1 MDFQSFFDRT
11 GMSQSDLARTLGVSS
26 AAVKKWREGGN
37 MDLKYI
43 DKLLQMGMRI
53 EELFSPEAWV
63 AIKNDR
69 LQDFNDPGELSPE
82 ECRKI
87 IIAGIERLE
96 EQGEELLVLRKLKL
110 AKT

>member
-1 MDFQSFFDRT
+1 MDFQSFFTRT
-11 GMSQSDLARTLGVSS
+11 GMSQSDLARAVGVSS

-43 DKLLQMGMRI
+43 DKLIQLGMRI
-53 EELFSPEAWV
+53 EELFSEEAWA

-69 LQDFNDPGELSPE
+69 LQDFKDPELLSSE

-87 IIAGIERLE
+87 IIAGIEKLK
-96 EQGEELLVLRKLKL
+96 EQGEELLVLRKIKL
-110 AKT
+110 

>member
-1 MDFQSFFDRT
+1 MDFQSFFTRT
-11 GMSQSDLARTLGVSS
+11 GMSQIDLARAVGVSS

-43 DKLLQMGMRI
+43 DKLIQLGMRI
-53 EELFSPEAWV
+53 EELFSEEAWA

-69 LQDFNDPGELSPE
+69 LQDFKNTELLSSE

-87 IIAGIERLE
+87 ILAGIEKLK
-96 EQGEELLVLRKLKL
+96 EQGEELLVIRKVKL
-110 AKT
+110 